1 VGERDLLRE
10 AREAYARGEN
20 VMALFRSEAG
30 AHANTHEAVLVSYD
44 LQSGS
49 YRAALDDPAS
59 RARVDRYS
67 TMIADVL
74 GELEHDSLLEA
85 GTGEATTLL
94 PVLSKLPHPPR
105 RVVAFDLAW
114 SRVAHARAHA
124 AGFGTAPPELF
135 AGDMF
140 ALPVVDG
147 AFDVVL
153 TAHALEPNGGR
164 ERAGIAE
171 LARASRRWLVL
182 FEPSYELGGPQTRA
196 NIEKHGYVRGLRQ
209 TAEDLGL
216 EVVRHELTDEL
227 TPNNETALLVL
238 RKPGEEPEREHWLG
252 CPRCGEP
259 LREVRDHLFCPSE
272 GLVYPVL
279 DGIPCLDPRN
289 AIVASAFADEL

>member
-1 VGERDLLRE
+1 
-10 AREAYARGEN
+10 
-20 VMALFRSEAG
+20 MALFRSAG
-30 AHANTHEAVLVSYD
+30 DSDRNSAEAVLVAYD

-49 YRAALDDPAS
+49 YRAALGDPAS

-67 TMIADVL
+67 TMIAGVL
-74 GELEHDSLLEA
+74 NELEHDSLLEA
-85 GTGEATTLL
+85 GTGEGTTLM
-94 PVLSKLPHPPR
+94 PVLEKLRPAPS
-105 RVVAFDLAW
+105 RVVACDLAW
-114 SRVAHARAHA
+114 SRVAHARVHA
-124 AGFGTAPPELF
+124 ARFDTVSPSLF

-147 AFDVVL
+147 GFDLVF

-171 LARASRRWLVL
+171 LARASRRWVVL
-182 FEPSYELGGPQTRA
+182 FEPAYELGGPQTRA
-196 NIEKHGYVRGLRQ
+196 NIEKHGYVRGLRE
-209 TAEDLGL
+209 TAEELGL
-216 EVVRHELTDEL
+216 EVVRHQLLADLTA
-227 TPNNETALLVL
+227 NNETAVLVL
-238 RKPGEEPEREHWLG
+238 RKPDEGPVPEHWLG

-259 LREVRDHLFCPSE
+259 LREIHGQLFCAGE